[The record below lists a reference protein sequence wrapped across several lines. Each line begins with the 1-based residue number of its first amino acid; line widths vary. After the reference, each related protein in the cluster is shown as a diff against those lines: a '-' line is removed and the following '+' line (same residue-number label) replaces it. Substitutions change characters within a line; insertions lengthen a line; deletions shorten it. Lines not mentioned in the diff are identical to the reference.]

1 MKYAREVIDCMSAH
15 PGREFRM
22 GELIRYCCGNIKGKE
37 RHAARIAVMRVVE
50 ALVIVRNGEED
61 LRRQNIMRVLH
72 VAVSL
77 CFDTEFAT
85 LRPG

>member
-50 ALVIVRNGEED
+50 ALVECGTAKKVCVGKTSCVYF
-61 LRRQNIMRVLH
+61 M
-72 VAVSL
+72 
-77 CFDTEFAT
+77 
-85 LRPG
+85 